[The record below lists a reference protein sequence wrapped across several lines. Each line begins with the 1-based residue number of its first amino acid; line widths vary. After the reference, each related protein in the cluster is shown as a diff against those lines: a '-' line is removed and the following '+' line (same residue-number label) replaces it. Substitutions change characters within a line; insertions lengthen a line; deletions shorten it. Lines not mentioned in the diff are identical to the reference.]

1 MVTNPHTLAESISLH
16 MVAHDAIYYEY
27 SFNLTHMLQ
36 SRDRIHRLGL
46 PENQE
51 TNYYYLMLEGQQE
64 KRSTIDRKIYNRL
77 EEKKNRMIE
86 AIESETLRPGYSL
99 DERQEIL
106 KMMQEELAK

>member
-1 MVTNPHTLAESISLH
+1 

-51 TNYYYLMLEGQQE
+51 TNYYYLMLEGKQE

-77 EEKKNRMIE
+77 EKKKKSYDRSNRIRNTQTRVF
-86 AIESETLRPGYSL
+86 AR
-99 DERQEIL
+99 
-106 KMMQEELAK
+106 